1 MKSVSR
7 KYTRV
12 VVYVAAISML
22 ALPMAGLAQDGSGGP
37 PSAAPQQNPA
47 PAGTWQHFATPPQ
60 SPAAGDT
67 QNRVAASAETGG
79 PNAPAP
85 VVDVPPGQEAP
96 NQGPPYQD
104 QAPPNQAG
112 SNGTDNGQQN
122 DSVPPR
128 LMLRSGTFINVR
140 TNQLLSSDQSHPGD
154 KFTATITDPVVVN
167 GFVVAAPGQTV
178 GGRVVDA
185 EKAGMVKGVSR
196 LALQLT
202 SLTLVDGQT
211 VPIQTQL
218 SGRTGPTS
226 KGRDAAAVATT
237 TGVGAGIGA
246 AVSHPW
252 EAGTG
257 AAIGAGAG
265 LAIGLAGVLLT
276 RGQPT
281 VIEAESRLTFEV
293 SAPVNISTADS
304 PQAFRYMDPNAYQ
317 ASVNTQAPPP
327 RSASPC
333 SGYGCPPPPP
343 PPPYY
348 YYGPGYPY
356 YWGPSIA
363 IGWGPRYYGGWGWY
377 RGGWYRGGHY
387 GRR

>member
-1 MKSVSR
+1 MKSVSH
-7 KYTRV
+7 KYTQV
-12 VVYVAAISML
+12 AAYLAAISML
-22 ALPMAGLAQDGSGGP
+22 AAPMPGLAQENSGGP
-37 PSAAPQQNPA
+37 PAAASQQSAA

-60 SPAAGDT
+60 NPQTEET
-67 QNRVAASAETGG
+67 QNRVAASAEARA
-79 PNAPAP
+79 PNGPAP
-85 VVDVPPGQEAP
+85 VVDVPSGQEAP
-96 NQGPPYQD
+96 NQV
-104 QAPPNQAG
+104 APSQAG
-112 SNGTDNGQQN
+112 PNGTENDQQN

-128 LMLRSGTFINVR
+128 LTLRAGTFINVR
-140 TNQLLSSDQSHPGD
+140 SNQFLSSDQNHPGD
-154 KFTATITDPVVVN
+154 AFTATITDPVVVN

-178 GGRVVDA
+178 GGRVVEA

-211 VPIQTQL
+211 IPIQTQL

-226 KGRDAAAVATT
+226 NGRDAAAVATT

-252 EAGTG
+252 NAGTG

-276 RGQPT
+276 RGRPT
-281 VIEAESRLTFEV
+281 VIETESRLTFEV
-293 SAPVNISTADS
+293 SAPVSISTVNA

-317 ASVNTQAPPP
+317 ASISAQAPPP
-327 RSASPC
+327 APRPAPAS

-348 YYGPGYPY
+348 YAPAYYPY
-356 YWGPSIA
+356 YWGPSVA
-363 IGWGPRYYGGWGWY
+363 FWWGPRYYGGWGWY